1 MVRYKI
7 VHTTSYSYSDPVP
20 VCHNLLLLT
29 PRNTP
34 VSHCEHHRVL
44 VQPQPRLVDRRY
56 DYHGNIVHSFSIEES
71 HSRLRVVAT
80 SRVAVRPSVLPD
92 NPPLPKDWDIVRD
105 QLKDQLGAWWDAS
118 PYLYDSPR
126 IRRSLQFAEYARPSF
141 PSGRPLLEGALDL
154 TSRIHR
160 DFSYDQKA
168 TDASTSPEEA
178 FRLKQGVCQDF
189 SHVQIACLRS
199 LGLAARYVS
208 GYLRTRPPTGKP
220 RLIGADQSHA
230 WVSVYMGS
238 ENWLDLDPTNDM
250 LCSDGQIPV
259 AWGRDYSDVIPMRG
273 VFLGGGT
280 HNMHVAVEVCPVE

>member
-7 VHTTSYSYSDPVP
+7 VHPTSYSYSDPVP

-141 PSGRPLLEGALDL
+141 PAGTFPATSAL
-154 TSRIHR
+154 
-160 DFSYDQKA
+160 A
-168 TDASTSPEEA
+168 
-178 FRLKQGVCQDF
+178 
-189 SHVQIACLRS
+189 
-199 LGLAARYVS
+199 
-208 GYLRTRPPTGKP
+208 
-220 RLIGADQSHA
+220 
-230 WVSVYMGS
+230 
-238 ENWLDLDPTNDM
+238 
-250 LCSDGQIPV
+250 
-259 AWGRDYSDVIPMRG
+259 
-273 VFLGGGT
+273 
-280 HNMHVAVEVCPVE
+280 